1 MKRAYSILFLVICN
15 LFILS
20 PVFSESKDFLTR
32 VLNAKLHTRVCE
44 NPEEALVYLKNF
56 KAELEAEN
64 AFADKDSV
72 DCITLSNLLN
82 NEIYIYM
89 YETDASTQELK
100 DFILAQYN
108 EIEAW
113 KENHGEDEYTQWF
126 ILSTWDVVN
135 QTMQFIPQTTAIRLG
150 LKEKQEYD
158 SLVKNYPD
166 FSFGYM
172 NAALWYYFAP
182 GIGGGSKSTAIEYF
196 KKSVETAS
204 YDYEKFY
211 SRIFYSQTLYDKGD
225 KETCKRLLKECDA
238 VLPNN
243 VYTPFIR
250 FLNDNGFSL
259 LYYTNNRDK
268 VEKKIGKYKKN

>member
-1 MKRAYSILFLVICN
+1 MKRAYSILFFVICN
-15 LFILS
+15 LFVLS
-20 PVFSESKDFLTR
+20 PVFSENKDFLAR
-32 VLNAKLHTRVCE
+32 VLDAKLHTRVCE

-56 KAELEAEN
+56 KAELEAEK

-113 KENHGEDEYTQWF
+113 KANHGENEYTQWF

-225 KETCKRLLKECDA
+225 KGTCKRLLEECDA

-259 LYYTNNRDK
+259 LYYTNNREK

>member
-1 MKRAYSILFLVICN
+1 MKRLCKILILLICN
-15 LFILS
+15 LFILN
-20 PVFSESKDFLTR
+20 PVFSENKDLLTK
-32 VLNAKLHTRVCE
+32 VLDAKLHTRVCE
-44 NPEEALVYLKNF
+44 SPEAALVYLKDF
-56 KAELEAEN
+56 KASLEAEN
-64 AFADKDSV
+64 AFADKDSI

-89 YETDASTQELK
+89 YETDASIQELK

-108 EIEAW
+108 EIEEW
-113 KENHGEDEYTQWF
+113 KSNHGEDEYTQWF

-158 SLVKNYPD
+158 SLVQKYPD

-182 GIGGGSKSTAIEYF
+182 AIGGGSKTVALNYLL
-196 KKSVETAS
+196 KAVETAS

-211 SRIFYSQTLYDKGD
+211 SRIFCSQALYDKGD
-225 KETCKRLLKECDA
+225 KETCKKLLEECDS

-243 VYTPFIR
+243 VYIPFIR